1 MAALPRNRPPLPFPS
16 KFWRAES
23 GMNPRGDSSPAARWR
38 PTARE
43 ARRPG
48 RSGAAFRGSTLLRKC
63 LPEGRTALPGAEAR
77 RHPQPPP
84 HRLHMRR
91 GANMSEPPKAAGRPA
106 KQHQLPPR
114 NRVFQAP
121 PERPPKN
128 PKCAPSP
135 KDRDEPP
142 PPMPAAMET
151 AHAQSSVL
159 RQPPRASRLPRPQKQ
174 RPPAFKNPLSNRGK
188 PPAENICRR
197 KTGAEISGD
206 AA

>member
-1 MAALPRNRPPLPFPS
+1 MAALPRSRPLLPFPS

-23 GMNPRGDSSPAARWR
+23 GMNPKGDLSAAARWR

-43 ARRPG
+43 ARRPD
-48 RSGAAFRGSTLLRKC
+48 RSEAVFRGSTLLRKC
-63 LPEGRTALPGAEAR
+63 HPEGLTAPPGAETR
-77 RHPQPPP
+77 RHPQLPP
-84 HRLHMRR
+84 HRLLMPR

-114 NRVFQAP
+114 NRAFPAP

-128 PKCAPSP
+128 PRCAPSP
-135 KDRDEPP
+135 KDRDEPS
-142 PPMPAAMET
+142 PMQAAMEK
-151 AHAQSSVL
+151 APAQPSVL
-159 RQPPRASRLPRPQKQ
+159 SQPPRASLRLRPQKQ